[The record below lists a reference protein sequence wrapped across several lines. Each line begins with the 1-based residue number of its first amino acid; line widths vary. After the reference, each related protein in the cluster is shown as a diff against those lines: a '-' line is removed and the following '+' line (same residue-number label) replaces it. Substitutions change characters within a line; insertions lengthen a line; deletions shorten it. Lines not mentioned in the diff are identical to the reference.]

1 MATVIWFFDQLY
13 VPNELRFDDF
23 AILPVRAEDCA
34 MHEAAK
40 SFATHFGFEFA
51 FANWQTP
58 TVDMVA
64 MVNGG
69 VQAATIEEA
78 MSSTA
83 PRVMAAASALVYSQ
97 FGRGRP
103 LGAFVDLGNGEYE
116 ARYVRADYRKTT
128 DVPIV
133 SEQAELLRMIGS
145 FTDHPQ
151 AKVLADLFSEACR
164 DPNPSAA
171 VARLWAV
178 LEALA
183 ERFPGRKVQK
193 VERALSHLG
202 IVNPVAR
209 GGTLPQRAYRAKSKL
224 MHRGM
229 LGASRP
235 ATKLKAELADLVWLA
250 LRRADLREVDPTGT
264 YLP

>member
-40 SFATHFGFEFA
+40 SFATLFGFEFA
-51 FANWQTP
+51 FASWQTP

-64 MVNGG
+64 MVNRG

-103 LGAFVDLGNGEYE
+103 LGAFVDLGNGEFE
-116 ARYVRADYRKTT
+116 ARYVRADYRKVT

-133 SEQAELLRMIGS
+133 SEQEELLRMIGA

-171 VARLWAV
+171 VARLWAI

-183 ERFPGRKVQK
+183 ERFPGRKQQK
-193 VERALSHLG
+193 VARALSHLG

-209 GGTLPQRAYRAKSKL
+209 GGTLTQRAYRVRSKL
-224 MHRGM
+224 MHEGR
-229 LGASRP
+229 LGTSGV
-235 ATKLKAELADLVWLA
+235 ATELEAELADLVWLA
-250 LRRADLREVDPTGT
+250 LRRANLREVDPTGT